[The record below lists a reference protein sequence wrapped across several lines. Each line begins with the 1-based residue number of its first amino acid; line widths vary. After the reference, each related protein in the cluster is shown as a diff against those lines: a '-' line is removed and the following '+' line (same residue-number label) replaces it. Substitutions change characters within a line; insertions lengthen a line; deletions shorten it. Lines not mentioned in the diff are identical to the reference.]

1 MERIAMR
8 GTGRSILLYIDFYKE
23 GHHVLYRRHITL
35 LCIIQPV
42 RLAKIK
48 PAIQSG
54 KRKENLMK
62 IVRLFVAVC
71 KDPEMA
77 RFETK
82 KPLCHR
88 PIWIA
93 SDGHARFVVR
103 QFMEKRVRYAMVLMA
118 ASRRLDIAASKYYPL
133 VHCRSRDFLDGV

>member
-1 MERIAMR
+1 MTFIHRFLQGAAQHA
-8 GTGRSILLYIDFYKE
+8 LYKWHS
-23 GHHVLYRRHITL
+23 GHALMHHTS
-35 LCIIQPV
+35 V
-42 RLAKIK
+42 RLAKTK
-48 PAIQSG
+48 PAIPSG
-54 KRKENLMK
+54 KREENLMK

-71 KDPEMA
+71 KGPGMA

-93 SDGHARFVVR
+93 SGGHARFVVR
-103 QFMEKRVRYAMVLMA
+103 QFMEKRVRYAMVPMA

-133 VHCRSRDFLDGV
+133 VHCRSRDFLEVV